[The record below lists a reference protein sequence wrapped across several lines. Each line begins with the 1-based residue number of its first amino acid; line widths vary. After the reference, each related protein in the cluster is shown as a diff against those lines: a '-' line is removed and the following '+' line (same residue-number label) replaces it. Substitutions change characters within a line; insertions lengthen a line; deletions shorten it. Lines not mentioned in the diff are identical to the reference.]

1 MITSHQHSIL
11 LLTGFTM
18 SQQYEDFII
27 TAIIIQIFH
36 LEKKKK
42 KERKKETK
50 PEVSLIIQTIR
61 GKTG

>member
-42 KERKKETK
+42 KRKKGICGIPQNTF
-50 PEVSLIIQTIR
+50 PHMINNR
-61 GKTG
+61 F

>member
-42 KERKKETK
+42 KKERKKGNLK
-50 PEVSLIIQTIR
+50 
-61 GKTG
+61 

>member
-42 KERKKETK
+42 KRKKERKET
-50 PEVSLIIQTIR
+50 
-61 GKTG
+61 